1 MKIKD
6 KAAAAEK
13 FKAFM
18 AAEPVDGVNIK
29 ELVSEGRA

>member
-13 FKAFM
+13 LKAFM
-18 AAEPVDGVNIK
+18 AAEPVHGVNIK